1 MDSSLLSKDDIFLN
15 QNFTDTDSYYQGICG
30 HLLKEGKIDQKY
42 LESIEEREKQFPTGL
57 NVGNICV
64 AIPHTD
70 YQHSKTTQ
78 LVITTLKTPINFR
91 QMDNPDKICPVSIV
105 IQILFDTPKKQLVLL
120 KELMKMI
127 QNQSFLESVK
137 KASDK
142 DTIMNLFKEGK

>member
-15 QNFTDTDSYYQGICG
+15 QNFIDTDSYYQEICG